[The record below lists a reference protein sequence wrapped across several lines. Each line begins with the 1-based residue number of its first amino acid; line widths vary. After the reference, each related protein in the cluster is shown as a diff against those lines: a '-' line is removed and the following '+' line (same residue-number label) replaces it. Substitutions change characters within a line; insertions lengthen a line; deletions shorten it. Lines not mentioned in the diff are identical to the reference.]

1 MLRWTRT
8 AVAVGVAAVLVGC
21 SKGSIIESRGDTT
34 TPAPVGQPVD
44 AKEIDS
50 LVVPMDQVPGTG
62 DSLRHSTVDSHPLS
76 SPSPAGSCLLAKL
89 PAGHVA
95 VFGNDTIAFRN
106 MNYVGFSNVYVAQ
119 AIGIYA
125 DVSNA
130 NTVFEQ
136 LINGLQ
142 ACKSDGGEVSV
153 DSIAP
158 NRAMWHAHAFSPVKG
173 TDETSFATD
182 ARTVKNVVFTVTAGH
197 FDNSQQIAAST
208 ADQIAAKINKP
219 L

>member
-1 MLRWTRT
+1 
-8 AVAVGVAAVLVGC
+8 
-21 SKGSIIESRGDTT
+21 
-34 TPAPVGQPVD
+34 VD

-76 SPSPAGSCLLAKL
+76 SPLPTDRCMLAKL

-95 VFGNDTIAFRN
+95 LVGNNTIAFRN
-106 MNYVGFSNVYVAQ
+106 VNYSGFSNVYVAQ

-125 DVSNA
+125 DVSSV
-130 NTVFEQ
+130 NTVFQQ

-142 ACKSDGGEVSV
+142 ACKSEGGEISV

-158 NRAMWHAHAFSPVKG
+158 DSATWHAHAFSPVKG
-173 TDETSFATD
+173 TDETSFATE
-182 ARTVKNVVFTVTAGH
+182 ARAVKNVMFTVTAGH

-208 ADQIAAKINKP
+208 ADQIAAEINKP
-219 L
+219 F